1 MRQYVEGR
9 FEKIQRPQNSP
20 IVVLLKRQ
28 VASTYTTTS
37 HPVANLS
44 KSWHSIVLFSIKKLV
59 RKPTNFYIW
68 PKSGF
73 FLRVGTEKKLDEFK
87 VRIF

>member
-28 VASTYTTTS
+28 VASTHTR
-37 HPVANLS
+37 PVANLS

-59 RKPTNFYIW
+59 RKPTNFYVW

-73 FLRVGTEKKLDEFK
+73 FLRVGTEKK
-87 VRIF
+87 V

>member
-28 VASTYTTTS
+28 VASTHTR
-37 HPVANLS
+37 PVANLS
-44 KSWHSIVLFSIKKLV
+44 KCWDLIFCIQYRKKTSM
-59 RKPTNFYIW
+59 KAI
-68 PKSGF
+68 
-73 FLRVGTEKKLDEFK
+73 
-87 VRIF
+87 

>member
-44 KSWHSIVLFSIKKLV
+44 KCWHLIVLFCIKK
-59 RKPTNFYIW
+59 TNFFIW

-73 FLRVGTEKKLDEFK
+73 FLRVGTEQK
-87 VRIF
+87 VR